1 MHDQPDDSLQVAV
14 NSLKH
19 LRIEMTEASRRHLV
33 SRCAQVTPVSRSRLL
48 LLRIQEFLSLAAPQ
62 RALAVS
68 MGLVVLL
75 GGAALLFS
83 VRPDFRGAPAI
94 GGSQVQLVSLRPD
107 ASGRVTLEWRD
118 GSQRTYRVLKSHNP
132 RDFSRADSYEV
143 RGNRWTD
150 RDLGVGR
157 VTYYRVE

>member
-1 MHDQPDDSLQVAV
+1 MHDQPDESLQVAV

-62 RALAVS
+62 RALAAS

-75 GGAALLFS
+75 AGAALLFS
-83 VRPDFRGAPAI
+83 GPPDFRAAPAT
-94 GGSQVQLVSLRPD
+94 GGCHARLVSLRP
-107 ASGRVTLEWRD
+107 A
-118 GSQRTYRVLKSHNP
+118 
-132 RDFSRADSYEV
+132 
-143 RGNRWTD
+143 
-150 RDLGVGR
+150 
-157 VTYYRVE
+157 

>member
-1 MHDQPDDSLQVAV
+1 MHDQENDSLHVAV

-33 SRCAQVTPVSRSRLL
+33 SRCAQEPAISKSRLL
-48 LLRIQEFLSLAAPQ
+48 LLRIQDYFSAPQ
-62 RALAVS
+62 RTLAIS
-68 MGLVVLL
+68 MSLVILL
-75 GGAALLFS
+75 GGTALLFS
-83 VRPDFRGAPAI
+83 LRTDYRGTPPI

-107 ASGRVTLEWRD
+107 ASGRVTLEWKD